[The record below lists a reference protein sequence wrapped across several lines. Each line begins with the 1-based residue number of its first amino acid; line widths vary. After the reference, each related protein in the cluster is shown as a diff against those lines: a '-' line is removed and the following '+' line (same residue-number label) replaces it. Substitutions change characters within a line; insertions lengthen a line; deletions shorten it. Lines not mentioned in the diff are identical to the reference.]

1 MLKKAKKQED
11 QEAKAYNWVLLAT
24 ILLILA
30 LIMQMPARIIANFLP
45 KDIRGL
51 CSAWGGTLWTG
62 QVNSQVTGTQSQLR
76 WSIRPSSLL
85 TLKLGFNIEV
95 LTGHSQLQAQVA
107 LGMSGWQLQTEQ
119 GKLSPID
126 LQPFLSSWQLP
137 NQPIIINQ
145 LKINHKGQNWQD
157 SQGLLTWQAGAVDYV
172 LNGQR
177 QHLNLP
183 PVALKVSGQQQSL
196 IMSLQDEAQT
206 VNLATFT
213 ITGETIESRLTQRLL
228 SYAPNYRG
236 VAEPDAIVVTA
247 SQPLNSL

>member
-24 ILLILA
+24 ILLVFA
-30 LIMQMPARIIANFLP
+30 LILQMPARIIANFLP
-45 KDIRGL
+45 KDIRAL

-62 QVNSQVTGTQSQLR
+62 QVNSQMTGTQSQLR
-76 WSIRPSSLL
+76 WSIRPISLL
-85 TLKLGFNIEV
+85 TLKLGLDVEV
-95 LTGHSQLQAQVA
+95 LTGHSQVQAQLA
-107 LGMSGWQLQTEQ
+107 LGMSGWYLKAEQ

-126 LQPFLSSWQLP
+126 IQPFLSNWQLP
-137 NQPIIINQ
+137 SHPIIITQ
-145 LKINHKGQNWQD
+145 LNIQHQQQNWQN

-183 PVALKVSGQQQSL
+183 PVALKLSGQQQSL

>member
-11 QEAKAYNWVLLAT
+11 QEAKAYNWVLLAS
-24 ILLILA
+24 ILLVFA
-30 LIMQMPARIIANFLP
+30 LILQMPARIIANFLP
-45 KDIRGL
+45 KDIRAL

-62 QVNSQVTGTQSQLR
+62 QVNSQMTGTQSQLR
-76 WSIRPSSLL
+76 WSIRPISLL
-85 TLKLGFNIEV
+85 TLKLGFDVEV
-95 LTGHSQLQAQVA
+95 LTGHSQVQAQLA
-107 LGMSGWQLQTEQ
+107 LGMSGWYLKAEQ
-119 GKLSPID
+119 GNLSPID
-126 LQPFLSSWQLP
+126 IQPFLSNWQLP
-137 NQPIIINQ
+137 SHPIIITQ
-145 LKINHKGQNWQD
+145 LNIQHQQQNWQN

-183 PVALKVSGQQQSL
+183 PVALKLSGQQQSL